1 MVWQLLAKPLLGV
14 AADTVRGFVE
24 TKKAKAELKVT
35 EIKAATKLKEDQ
47 IAGKIKWEASAVDQM
62 KGSWKD
68 ELILICLLA
77 PATLV
82 FFPGMT
88 EHIEKGFIA
97 LQSLPDYYKHLLYIA
112 CSASFCIKG
121 AKGAVGLF
129 KKKKLMDAIYLAEK
143 LYRVIRTRQTQLTEI
158 IINNQ
163 VKDWNDYQ
171 NHLGQLDTL
180 NYIEQELSDL
190 LKKQEQND

>member
-14 AADTVRGFVE
+14 VADGVKGFVD

-35 EIKAATKLKEDQ
+35 EVKATKLKQDQ
-47 IAGKIKWEASAVDQM
+47 IAGKVKWEASAVDQM

-88 EHIEKGFIA
+88 EHIHKGFIA

-112 CSASFCIKG
+112 CSASFGIKAGKG
-121 AKGAVGLF
+121 AMGLI
-129 KKKKLMDAIYLAEK
+129 KKK
-143 LYRVIRTRQTQLTEI
+143 
-158 IINNQ
+158 
-163 VKDWNDYQ
+163 
-171 NHLGQLDTL
+171 
-180 NYIEQELSDL
+180 
-190 LKKQEQND
+190 